1 MVSFTGIQRSYPPGE
16 EMAVLY
22 LVDSDLKTSKKD
34 WVGLFRVGWTSSRDY
49 YTFEWA
55 SQADPES
62 REGRV
67 TFAGRRLPPEDGH
80 FYQLC
85 FVTRDGAVRGA
96 SAPFQF
102 APLSVALEDMELVE
116 ISDDSMKSVMVLQR
130 KTNSEEM
137 ESLRRESETA
147 RTELNDVQQ
156 LLAAAKTESEALAGQ
171 LRQQI
176 TIVEEEAGNLREE
189 AERVKIALAEEKER
203 SREIVMEL
211 EGQLEALGQ
220 SEQQAREE
228 LSQEKK
234 RSQGLLSARE
244 TEVEEVEVLS
254 ERVSVVEGELVE
266 VTSEAEELRKEI
278 GIKES
283 QVEDLQRLVGTRGE
297 ELETVTEKLVTV
309 EARNSELEVV
319 VADLRGRLEHT
330 QQEVLQQEGSFRAD
344 ITAALSQKDEEI
356 QRLEQDL
363 ACMQA
368 NVAELAGAQERPQY
382 MATPPRDVVDKGAY
396 VALQHAY
403 ETLEKYYGEEKEMK
417 ERVVVQLKSVQEESA
432 QLQTTHQEMVKRV
445 QRCQAEYTA
454 KARECVELQRLLKKG
469 GVASGNTPLP
479 VEQEHEEMVRN
490 CETAAAELSVR
501 REECSDMATKI
512 LSLERKLAEAA
523 RLYEEREDRLD
534 RRIAEKNEEIQRQKM
549 VFEEKAG
556 ELAAVM
562 TERDTLRAKVS
573 QLTQSV
579 KKGAGDSSRCCP
591 MCQMKFPLRTAND
604 EFEKHVQGHF
614 ANETV

>member
-116 ISDDSMKSVMVLQR
+116 VSDDSMKSVMVLQR

-189 AERVKIALAEEKER
+189 AERVKIVLAEEKER

-220 SEQQAREE
+220 SEQRAREE
-228 LSQEKK
+228 LSKEKK

-244 TEVEEVEVLS
+244 TEVEEVKVLS

-319 VADLRGRLEHT
+319 VADLKGRLEHT

-368 NVAELAGAQERPQY
+368 NVAELAGAQENPQY
-382 MATPPRDVVDKGAY
+382 MATLPRDVVDKGAY

-534 RRIAEKNEEIQRQKM
+534 RRIAEKNEESQRQKM

-591 MCQMKFPLRTAND
+591 MCQMKFPLRTANN